1 MGVNQTSF
9 GTPREE
15 LGVAFMEHVADAGE
29 FIGLEVF
36 PTARVRHKAADFSA
50 ITRESLLQDVETARA
65 KGSTYNRA
73 DIGAKDKSFNC
84 KEHGI
89 EVPVDASEKSL
100 YMNDFDV
107 DDAATK
113 IGSEILMRRHE
124 KRVAAAV
131 QDTVLFTGAAYFTD
145 FSASPWATIATDII
159 GQIVDKTEVVRQNC
173 GRKANAL
180 VIGAGLVPAL
190 LKNTGI
196 RAQLPATPIITHDLL
211 KAALP
216 GILGLQ
222 RIIIGGAVRNSAIE
236 GQAAVV
242 ADIWGNTYAMLA
254 VIADKGAP
262 MNTPCLGRTMLWV
275 PDSPNEVM
283 AESYPENQ
291 SRSEVFRF
299 RHHVDELLLDKNFG
313 HLMDVKA

>member
-1 MGVNQTSF
+1 MGVNYGTF
-9 GTPREE
+9 GVPREE
-15 LGVAFMEHVADAGE
+15 LGVAFMEHVADASE
-29 FIGLEVF
+29 FVGLDVF
-36 PTARVRHKAADFSA
+36 PTMRVKHKAGTFSA
-50 ITRESLLQDVETARA
+50 LTRETLLQDVETARA

-73 DIGAKDKSFNC
+73 DFGAKDKSFAC
-84 KEHGI
+84 EEHGI
-89 EVPVDASEKSL
+89 EVPIDESEKNL
-100 YMNDFDV
+100 YINEFDA
-107 DDAATK
+107 DDAAVK
-113 IGSEILMRRHE
+113 IGSEILMRKHE
-124 KRVAAAV
+124 KRVV
-131 QDTVLFTGAAYFTD
+131 TEVHNTSVFTGAAYFTD
-145 FSASPWATIATDII
+145 FSASPWTTAATDII
-159 GQIVDKTEVVRQNC
+159 GQIIDKTEQVRKNC
-173 GRKANAL
+173 GRKANSLIIGAAL
-180 VIGAGLVPAL
+180 VPQL

-196 RAQLPATPIITHDLL
+196 RNQLPATPIITVELL

-222 RIIIGGAVRNSAIE
+222 RIIIGGAVRNAAIE
-236 GQAAVV
+236 GQAASI
-242 ADIWGNTYAMLA
+242 ADIWGDTYAMVA

-262 MNTPCLGRTMLWV
+262 PMTPCLGRTPLWV